1 MSQIKKIL
9 IVGGGTSGWMTAN
22 YLARQL
28 GTNAGGTEITLVESS
43 DIPTIGVGEATI
55 PPIRTLVSLL
65 GFDEAEFMRE
75 TSATFKLAIKFD
87 NWNKQAAKM
96 GDVADSYYHTF
107 GKFNQVNTD
116 LMAPYW
122 VMDREKSGLSFVDY
136 TMFEGRVIDAG
147 CGPKRIT
154 DQPFIGPLQY
164 AYHFDAG
171 RLAELLKKKG
181 KAEGI
186 TQLIGTVD
194 DVKLKENGDI
204 ASVKTKEH
212 GELTADLYIDCT
224 GFRARLIEEA
234 MGTEFTGMNDVLFC
248 NKAVACQIPY
258 ADPKEAI
265 PPYTTATA
273 HTEGWTWDIP
283 LNNRRGVGYVYSDKY
298 TDKDNAEDLL
308 RSYLGP
314 RGQDIDVWH
323 INIRTGKR
331 RQQWKGNCVSVG
343 LSAGFIEPL
352 ESTGIFLVDMAL
364 RWLGDFLSTTDKFEV
379 AAKDF
384 NSRMNEMYADIIDFI
399 KLHYAITKRT
409 DTQFWVDN
417 ANPDTWTTTLQDK
430 LEAWKSRVPGIYEFS
445 GFPQVFGLTNHLQV
459 LYGMDYVPDLSG
471 QERRFL
477 HMEQA
482 RAASAKFKGAAEGGI
497 AVMPKHRDLIEDIY
511 TKGFQ
516 PAPQQQR

>member
-28 GTNAGGTEITLVESS
+28 GTNNGGTEITLVESS
-43 DIPTIGVGEATI
+43 DIPTVGVGEATI

-87 NWNKQAAKM
+87 NWNTPAANM
-96 GDVADSYYHTF
+96 GDIADTYYHTF
-107 GKFNQVNTD
+107 GKFNQINTD

-122 VMDREKSGLSFVDY
+122 VMDREKSGENYVDY
-136 TMFEGRVIDAG
+136 TMFEGGVIDAG

-154 DQPFIGPLQY
+154 DPQFQGPMQY

-204 ASVKTKEH
+204 ASVITKEQ

-224 GFRARLIEEA
+224 GFRARLIEGA

-248 NKAVACQIPY
+248 NNAVACQIPY
-258 ADPKEAI
+258 EDPKEII

-273 HTEGWTWDIP
+273 QTEGWTWDIP

-298 TDKDNAEDLL
+298 TDKENAEELL

-314 RGQDIDVWH
+314 RGKDIDVWH
-323 INIRTGKR
+323 IGIRTGKR
-331 RQQWKGNCVSVG
+331 RQQWKGNCVSIG

-352 ESTGIFLVDMAL
+352 ESTGIFLVDMGL
-364 RWLGDFLSTTDKFEV
+364 RWLAEFLSTTDKFEL

-384 NSRMNEMYADIIDFI
+384 NGRMNEMYADIIDFI

-409 DTQFWVDN
+409 DTEFWVDN

-430 LEAWKSRVPGIYEFS
+430 LEAWKSRVPGLYEFS

-471 QERRFL
+471 QEARYL
-477 HMEQA
+477 HVQAAREQA
-482 RAASAKFKGAAEGGI
+482 QKFKGTAQGGI
-497 AVMPKHRDLIEDIY
+497 AVMPKHRDLIEQIY

-516 PAPQQQR
+516 PAPNR